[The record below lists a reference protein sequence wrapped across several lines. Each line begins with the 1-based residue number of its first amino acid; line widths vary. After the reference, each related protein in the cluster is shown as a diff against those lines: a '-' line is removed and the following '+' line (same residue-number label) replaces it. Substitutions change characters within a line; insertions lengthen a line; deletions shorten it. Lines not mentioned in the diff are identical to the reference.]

1 MNKILSILL
10 ACTAAGAAYG
20 AQETAQ
26 ETGQAAKNVAID
38 SVVVTGTRYAS
49 DIRHLPMSVAVVDRD
64 EIVRRQEAS
73 VLPLLTEQVPGLFV
87 TGRGVMGYGV
97 SDGAAGGISLRG
109 IGGGSAAQILVLIDG
124 HPQYMGLFGHPIA
137 DAYQS
142 MLAERVE
149 VVRGP
154 ASVLY
159 GSNARGGVINIVTR
173 RQREEGV
180 RTDLNV
186 GYGSWN
192 TLQTKQP
199 TASAKAASRAS

>member
-38 SVVVTGTRYAS
+38 SVVTGARYAS

-64 EIVRRQEAS
+64 EIARRQEAS

-97 SDGAAGGISLRG
+97 SDGAA
-109 IGGGSAAQILVLIDG
+109 SAEG
-124 HPQYMGLFGHPIA
+124 
-137 DAYQS
+137 
-142 MLAERVE
+142 
-149 VVRGP
+149 
-154 ASVLY
+154 
-159 GSNARGGVINIVTR
+159 R
-173 RQREEGV
+173 RPRC
-180 RTDLNV
+180 
-186 GYGSWN
+186 SC
-192 TLQTKQP
+192 
-199 TASAKAASRAS
+199 

>member
-38 SVVVTGTRYAS
+38 SVVVTGARYAS

-109 IGGGSAAQILVLIDG
+109 IGGGSAAQMLVLIDG
-124 HPQYMGLFGHPIA
+124 
-137 DAYQS
+137 
-142 MLAERVE
+142 
-149 VVRGP
+149 
-154 ASVLY
+154 
-159 GSNARGGVINIVTR
+159 
-173 RQREEGV
+173 
-180 RTDLNV
+180 
-186 GYGSWN
+186 
-192 TLQTKQP
+192 
-199 TASAKAASRAS
+199 ASAIHGGCSAIRSPTPTSRCSPSGSRWCADRRRCSTARTPWAG

>member
-20 AQETAQ
+20 VQ

-38 SVVVTGTRYAS
+38 SVVVTGARYAS

-109 IGGGSAAQILVLIDG
+109 IGGGSAAQMLVLIDG
-124 HPQYMGLFGHPIA
+124 IRSTWGCSAIRSPTPTSRCSPSGSRWCA
-137 DAYQS
+137 DRRRCS
-142 MLAERVE
+142 T
-149 VVRGP
+149 
-154 ASVLY
+154 
-159 GSNARGGVINIVTR
+159 ARTPWAG
-173 RQREEGV
+173 
-180 RTDLNV
+180 
-186 GYGSWN
+186 
-192 TLQTKQP
+192 
-199 TASAKAASRAS
+199 

>member
-1 MNKILSILL
+1 MNKIISALL
-10 ACTAAGAAYG
+10 ACTGLAGAAYG
-20 AQETAQ
+20 AQEP
-26 ETGQAAKNVAID
+26 GQAAKNVAID
-38 SVVVTGTRYAS
+38 SVVVTGARYAS
-49 DIRHLPMSVAVVDRD
+49 DIRHLPMSVAVVGRD

-97 SDGAAGGISLRG
+97 SNGAAGGISLRG
-109 IGGGSAAQILVLIDG
+109 VGGGSAAQMLVLIDG

-159 GSNARGGVINIVTR
+159 GSA
-173 RQREEGV
+173 
-180 RTDLNV
+180 
-186 GYGSWN
+186 S
-192 TLQTKQP
+192 
-199 TASAKAASRAS
+199 SAKRV

>member
-20 AQETAQ
+20 AQET
-26 ETGQAAKNVAID
+26 GQAAKNVAID
-38 SVVVTGTRYAS
+38 SVVVTGARYAS

-109 IGGGSAAQILVLIDG
+109 IGGGSAAQMLVLIDG

-154 ASVLY
+154 ASVL
-159 GSNARGGVINIVTR
+159 
-173 RQREEGV
+173 
-180 RTDLNV
+180 
-186 GYGSWN
+186 
-192 TLQTKQP
+192 
-199 TASAKAASRAS
+199 